1 MTPKHANGFTLI
13 ELMIAITIVGL
24 LLCVALP
31 AYSSAKAAAQTQT
44 LRDALLA
51 ALTESRSAA
60 VMYEND
66 TILCPSSDGEH
77 CGDGF
82 EWQHGFIAA
91 IDLNNNDQIDASDK
105 RIVYRAAIKDTRLLT
120 SSGRRRIQFQPNGSN
135 AGSNATFTFCDQR
148 GPTRATSLVMNNR
161 GDLRE
166 QKPSAT
172 AVAAACQ
179 I

>member
-1 MTPKHANGFTLI
+1 MTPKHTNGFTLI
-13 ELMIAITIVGL
+13 ELMIAVTIVGIL
-24 LLCVALP
+24 LTIALP
-31 AYSSAKAAAQTQT
+31 AFSGAKAAAQTQT

-77 CGDGF
+77 CDDGF
-82 EWQHGFIAA
+82 EWQQGFIAA
-91 IDLNNNDQIDASDK
+91 IDLNNNDEIDDGDK
-105 RIVYRAAIKDTRLLT
+105 RIMYRAAIKDTRLLT